1 MAENLDPEVIARLNE
16 EYRRQQESLRDTN
29 LLANAQLAAD
39 KTKNDLTKVGNAL
52 YKGSIDALGSFT
64 KALVSQEASFQKYT
78 GVTNQ
83 LATTVADAT
92 KQMGGVVGAMGS
104 VLKAATQLAN
114 AMAIQADAVVK
125 TKDQIAKFGA
135 VGALSSEK
143 LQSLA
148 NNAGYFSLNMNKLFQ
163 AAGKAGGDLLI
174 FSKNMS
180 GGVQTFAEMANV
192 GEKTLQEFNN
202 LGIGADELRESQ
214 ADYVKYLAASGVQL
228 NASQKTQEALRKGS
242 LEYTRNVLELSAL
255 TGKDVDTVKKKQQ
268 EAQAS
273 IDFIIS
279 QNKLQAQADALRAQG
294 GKENEAEAKALENT
308 IERNKAIVDKVSL
321 TYDSATTAAVR
332 NAIAFGGAISETS
345 AQLVAGNVDVG
356 KIVRAAK
363 DDSLSAG
370 QASAVAVEAIGQ
382 GVKRS
387 SELYGTSLIAAGD
400 ALGKVIGVSVE
411 NLQALT
417 KGAGEAGA
425 RQVEAADMI
434 KNAAPDQ
441 LKAYQNVFLA
451 FERFATVKGDEILK
465 GVNPFMVSLDDI
477 MKKFKEQMEKSWS
490 FIKEHILS
498 PANQYIKDVF
508 GVDLGSAL
516 DSVIG
521 IFNQLAI
528 EAGKLW
534 QNFGGLNGILEK
546 LGVLGSAGAG
556 AAAGAVIGSV
566 IPGVGT
572 AVGAG
577 IGAVGGYALNKMY
590 SGDKGADSKN
600 RSISPATRSDFGA
613 FDFGAGDDWGGEP
626 KSRSMGG
633 GSLKG
638 DTGGLN
644 PDLQKRLMAAADVYG
659 KPLTINSGYRSSADQ
674 QRLWDESVRA
684 NRPGKGPNG
693 MPIARPGSSLHEKGM
708 AVDIQEYKDP
718 KAVAALRSQ
727 GLIQTVSGDPVHF
740 EVPGPKTEAA
750 SGSSSASGTSVQSSP
765 PTATAMS
772 SSDDTLIRVMIDL
785 RNSLNSK
792 MQEMVDKV
800 SESNSILEKIMR
812 RS

>member
-1 MAENLDPEVIARLNE
+1 MAENLDPEVITRLNE
-16 EYRRQQESLRDTN
+16 AYRNQYESLRDTN
-29 LLANAQLAAD
+29 LLSEAQNKAK
-39 KTKNDLTKVGNAL
+39 KTENDLTKAGNVL
-52 YKGSIDALGSFT
+52 YEGTIQSLKSFT
-64 KALVSQEASFQKYT
+64 KALTTQETSFQKYT
-78 GVTNQ
+78 EVSKQ
-83 LATTVADAT
+83 LATTAADAA

-104 VLKAATQLAN
+104 VLKAASQLVN
-114 AMAIQADAVVK
+114 ALATQADAVVK
-125 TKDQIAKFGA
+125 TKDQVAKFGA
-135 VGALSSEK
+135 VGALTSEK

-148 NNAGYFSLNMNKLFQ
+148 NQAGYFSLNMNKLYQ

-192 GEKTLQEFNN
+192 GEKTLQEFNS

-279 QNKLQAQADALRAQG
+279 QNKLRAQADALRAQG

-387 SELYGTSLIAAGD
+387 SELYGTSLIAAGES
-400 ALGKVIGVSVE
+400 LGRVIGISVE
-411 NLQALT
+411 NLQALNR
-417 KGAGEAGA
+417 GVSEATT
-425 RQVEAADMI
+425 RQKQVAEDLANP
-434 KNAAPDQ
+434 KFDQ
-441 LKAYQNVFLA
+441 LKAFQNAMLA
-451 FERFATVKGDEILK
+451 TERYFTVKADEAIK
-465 GVNPFMVSLDDI
+465 GINPFMLTLDDV
-477 MKKFKEQMEKSWS
+477 MKNFKKMMAESWT
-490 FIKEHILS
+490 FIKENVLT
-498 PANQYIKDVF
+498 PLNDMVKEQF
-508 GVDLGSAL
+508 GVDIGQTINSLVATLNELAEAAL
-516 DSVIG
+516 
-521 IFNQLAI
+521 
-528 EAGKLW
+528 KLW
-534 QNFGGLNGILEK
+534 RQFDGLSGSKLLSKVGDVVTTSLPGTEELGRAQMSWWNSITGGESSSSTEPKTRGITPSGGSGTGESVGLNTRGITPSS
-546 LGVLGSAGAG
+546 GS
-556 AAAGAVIGSV
+556 
-566 IPGVGT
+566 GT
-572 AVGAG
+572 
-577 IGAVGGYALNKMY
+577 
-590 SGDKGADSKN
+590 
-600 RSISPATRSDFGA
+600 
-613 FDFGAGDDWGGEP
+613 
-626 KSRSMGG
+626 G

-638 DTGGLN
+638 NTGGLN
-644 PDLQKRLMAAADVYG
+644 SDLQRRLMAAAEVYG
-659 KPLTINSGYRSSADQ
+659 KPLTINSGFRSPADQ
-674 QRLWDESVRA
+674 QRLWDESVKAGRT
-684 NRPGKGPNG
+684 GIGPNG
-693 MPIARPGSSLHEKGM
+693 MPVGKPGSSLHEKGM
-708 AVDIQEYKDP
+708 AVDIAEYKDP
-718 KAVAALRSQ
+718 AAVAALRSQ
-727 GLIQTVSGDPVHF
+727 GLMQTVRGDPVHF
-740 EVPGPKTEAA
+740 EVPGSQTAAA
-750 SGSSSASGTSVQSSP
+750 SGSSSASGTAVQSSP
-765 PTATAMS
+765 PTTTAMS
-772 SSDDTLIRVMIDL
+772 SSDDNLIRVMIDM
-785 RNSLNSK
+785 RNSINSK

-800 SESNSILEKIMR
+800 AESNNILEKIMR